1 MGSRPRPFQR
11 PNDLT
16 LLILGLAMVTAAAL
30 LVYWGRGQWFSSED
44 VNYGVRLAT
53 EPLGHA
59 LLHPPPNKYLIAFP
73 LLVYK
78 GLFEAFGMHSYVPY
92 RITGIVL
99 VLLCTGLFFAL
110 LRRWLPDR
118 FALPPTLLILFFGSG
133 WEVMATPIRIPS
145 QIALAAGLGM
155 LLALERRD
163 RRGDLAAM
171 VLLGISLASHP
182 VGISFAA
189 AGGVMIILSSR
200 DGWRRL
206 WVIAVPGVLFAAWW
220 LFLRPPEL
228 PSFVPNRPSDVFVFV
243 RQSWVALTAAVS
255 GLFGVIQEPS
265 YAQAPAK
272 VAAVALGVLILFG
285 IGYGRRRIPPIFW
298 AALVGLVVLMAT
310 TRLSPA
316 GFLRVPNESRYLY
329 PEAFF
334 LLIALGTL
342 AGALKLPSWALW
354 AGSAVLLVSMWPNI
368 DRLHDGAR
376 GFSQGSESTARSG
389 RRPRS
394 PNRMPQPGYRPDGLS
409 PHRIRLPR
417 RGPGLRERAASRP
430 PLSPASRRSF
440 DSLRTRTWLPRSAW
454 SWCPPRARCG
464 PMTAEARRARS
475 PCRAA
480 APGSICVESR
490 GMSLRLGRFAD
501 RPTVALSPPAGA
513 EGADLRIPPDQSTV
527 PWRLL
532 VPPGDSI
539 PMCGLEPSSQPSA
552 LGAG

>member
-1 MGSRPRPFQR
+1 
-11 PNDLT
+11 
-16 LLILGLAMVTAAAL
+16 MVTAAAL
-30 LVYWGRGQWFSSED
+30 IVYWGRGQWFSSED
-44 VNYGVRLAT
+44 LNYGVRLAT

-99 VLLCTGLFFAL
+99 VLLCSGLFFAL

-155 LLALERRD
+155 LLVLECRD

-228 PSFVPNRPSDVFVFV
+228 PSFVPNRPADVFVFV

-255 GLFGVIQEPS
+255 GLFGVIKEPS

-272 VAAVALGVLILFG
+272 AAAVALGLLILLG
-285 IGYGRRRIPPIFW
+285 IGYGRKRIPPIFW
-298 AALVGLVVLMAT
+298 AALVGLIVLMAT

-334 LLIALGTL
+334 LLIALGAL
-342 AGALKLPSWALW
+342 AGALKLPSWVLW

-376 GFSQGSESTARSG
+376 GFSQGSEIYRVQWSAAEIAE
-389 RRPRS
+389 
-394 PNRMPQPGYRPDGLS
+394 PNAVPGYRPDNLS
-409 PHRIRLPR
+409 PHASDYFAAVRAYGRAGFTASALAGKSEELRQLADANLAAALGLELVPSAR
-417 RGPGLRERAASRP
+417 PARGH
-430 PLSPASRRSF
+430 
-440 DSLRTRTWLPRSAW
+440 DCRSASGEVTLPSGGAW
-454 SWCPPRARCG
+454 LDL
-464 PMTAEARRARS
+464 
-475 PCRAA
+475 
-480 APGSICVESR
+480 R
-490 GMSLRLGRFAD
+490 GIKGMNLRLWRFAD
-501 RPTVALSPPAGA
+501 RPTVLLPPPAGA
-513 EGADLRIPPDQSTV
+513 EGADLRIPPDQSAL
-527 PWRLL
+527 PWRML
-532 VPPGDSI
+532 VPPGGSI
-539 PMCGLEPSSQPSA
+539 RMC
-552 LGAG
+552 AG

>member
-1 MGSRPRPFQR
+1 MRRLRRFEQ
-11 PNDLT
+11 PNNLS
-16 LLILGLAMVTAAAL
+16 LLVLGLAMVAAAATL
-30 LVYWGRGQWFSSED
+30 AYWSRGQWFSSED
-44 VNYGVRLAT
+44 LKYGVRLAT

-73 LLVYK
+73 LLVYR

-92 RITGIVL
+92 RITGILL
-99 VLLCTGLFFAL
+99 VLLCAGLLFAL

-118 FALPPTLLILFFGSG
+118 FALPPTLLMLFFGSG
-133 WEVMATPIRIPS
+133 WEVVATPIRIPS

-171 VLLGISLASHP
+171 GLLAISLASHP

-189 AGGVMIILSSR
+189 AGAVMIILSPR

-206 WVIAVPGVLFAAWW
+206 WAIAVPGVLFAAWW

-255 GLFGVIQEPS
+255 GLFGVIQEPT

-272 VAAVALGVLILFG
+272 AAAVALAVLLLFG
-285 IGYGRRRIPPIFW
+285 VGYGRKRLPPAFW

-316 GFLRVPNESRYLY
+316 GFFRVPDEPRYLY

-334 LLIALGTL
+334 LLIALGVL
-342 AGALKLPSWALW
+342 AGTLRLPSWALW
-354 AGSAVLLVSMWPNI
+354 AGSAVLLVSLWPNI
-368 DRLHDGAR
+368 DRLHDGGR
-376 GFSQGSESTARSG
+376 DFSRTSEQYRVQWSAAEIAE
-389 RRPRS
+389 
-394 PNRMPQPGYRPDGLS
+394 PNAQPGYRPDGIS
-409 PHRIRLPR
+409 PVASDYLATIRAFGRGGFAASTLTGKSEELRQVADANLVAALGLELVPSARPAQAHGCRSVSGEVTLPS
-417 RGPGLRERAASRP
+417 GGTWLDLRE
-430 PLSPASRRSF
+430 
-440 DSLRTRTWLPRSAW
+440 T
-454 SWCPPRARCG
+454 G
-464 PMTAEARRARS
+464 
-475 PCRAA
+475 
-480 APGSICVESR
+480 

-501 RPTVALSPPAGA
+501 RPTVPLSPPTGS
-513 EGADLRIPPDQSTV
+513 EGVDLRIPPDQSTI

-532 VPPGDSI
+532 VPPEDSI

-552 LGAG
+552 PGSAG